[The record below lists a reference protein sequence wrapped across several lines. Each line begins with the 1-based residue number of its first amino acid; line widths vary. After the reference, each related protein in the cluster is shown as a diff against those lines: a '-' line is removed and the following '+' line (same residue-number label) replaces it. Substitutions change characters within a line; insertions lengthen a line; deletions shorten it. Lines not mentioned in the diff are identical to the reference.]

1 MVRLTEVQRGQ
12 AIALLME
19 GQRQQQ
25 VARHFHHRTS
35 LGDGLYKLEAS
46 DQIPIVQSVNLYV
59 IVFRNKYCLNQRL
72 VRRLRETGRVA
83 DRPRSG
89 HPRVTSQRQD
99 RAIRLAH
106 LRNRHLT
113 ATVNTVGSDNRR
125 IHPKT
130 VRNRLREFGL
140 RARRPNVGL
149 PLNRTRHARRM
160 AWVTAQAPRRFPM
173 RQWRRVFFTDESRFT
188 LFRADGRRRLYRRRG
203 ERFADACVFE
213 RDRYGGG
220 SIMVWGGIS
229 HGVKSPLIVVPG
241 NLTAVRYRD
250 EILRPVAVPLVQQHQ
265 MTFQHDNARPHVARV
280 CQDFLA
286 NNNIVPLDWP
296 PYSPDLSPIEH
307 LWDELDRR
315 VRRRRNTPNTL
326 WQLRTALLEE
336 WENIPMRKINAL
348 VNSMQRRI
356 RAVMNA
362 MGTHQILTRCDFDF
376 TIWGGGYLQSGFNC

>member
-1 MVRLTEVQRGQ
+1 MHDSTIE
-12 AIALLME
+12 
-19 GQRQQQ
+19 
-25 VARHFHHRTS
+25 
-35 LGDGLYKLEAS
+35 
-46 DQIPIVQSVNLYV
+46 
-59 IVFRNKYCLNQRL
+59 RL

-89 HPRVTSQRQD
+89 RPRVTSQRQD

-113 ATVNTVGSDNRR
+113 ATETAVNTVGSHNRR
-125 IHPKT
+125 IHLKT

-149 PLNRTRHARRM
+149 PLNRARRARRM
-160 AWVTAQAPRRFPM
+160 PWVTAQAHRRFSV

-203 ERFADACVFE
+203 KRFANACVFE

-220 SIMVWGGIS
+220 SVMVWGGIS

-241 NLTAVRYRD
+241 NLTAVRYRE
-250 EILRPVAVPLVQQHQ
+250 EILRPVAVPSVQQHQ

-280 CQDFLA
+280 CHDFLA

-296 PYSPDLSPIEH
+296 PYSSDLSPIEH

-315 VRRRRNTPNTL
+315 VRRRRNTPPPPPTL
-326 WQLRTALLEE
+326 SGNCEQHCWKIGRTC
-336 WENIPMRKINAL
+336 
-348 VNSMQRRI
+348 Q
-356 RAVMNA
+356 
-362 MGTHQILTRCDFDF
+362 
-376 TIWGGGYLQSGFNC
+376 

>member
-1 MVRLTEVQRGQ
+1 MQ
-12 AIALLME
+12 

-25 VARHFHHRTS
+25 VARHFGVHVSTI
-35 LGDGLYKLEAS
+35 E
-46 DQIPIVQSVNLYV
+46 
-59 IVFRNKYCLNQRL
+59 RL
-72 VRRLRETGRVA
+72 VQRLRETGRVA

-89 HPRVTSQRQD
+89 RPRVMSQRRD

-106 LRNRHLT
+106 LRNCHLMAMET
-113 ATVNTVGSDNRR
+113 AVNTVGSHNCR

-130 VRNRLREFGL
+130 VRNWLREFGL
-140 RARRPNVGL
+140 RARRPNIGL
-149 PLNRTRHARRM
+149 PLYRARGMHHM

-173 RQWRRVFFTDESRFT
+173 RQWRSVFFADESRFT
-188 LFRADGRRRLYRRRG
+188 LFRADRRRRLYRRRG
-203 ERFADACVFE
+203 ERFADARVFE

-241 NLTAVRYRD
+241 NLTVVRYRD
-250 EILRPVAVPLVQQHQ
+250 EILRPVAIPLVQQHQ

-326 WQLRTALLEE
+326 GQLLTALLEE
-336 WENIPMRKINAL
+336 WENIRMRKINAL

-356 RAVMNA
+356 RAVINA
-362 MGTHQILTRCDFDF
+362 RGGHTR
-376 TIWGGGYLQSGFNC
+376 Y

>member
-1 MVRLTEVQRGQ
+1 MERLTEVQRGQ
-12 AIALLME
+12 AIALLMQ

-25 VARHFHHRTS
+25 VARPFGVHVSTI
-35 LGDGLYKLEAS
+35 E
-46 DQIPIVQSVNLYV
+46 
-59 IVFRNKYCLNQRL
+59 
-72 VRRLRETGRVA
+72 RRGETGRVA

-89 HPRVTSQRQD
+89 RPRGTSQRQD

-113 ATVNTVGSDNRR
+113 TTETAVNTVGSHNRR

-149 PLNRTRHARRM
+149 PLNRARRARHM
-160 AWVTAQAPRRFPM
+160 AWVTAQAPRRFPV
-173 RQWRRVFFTDESRFT
+173 RQWRRVFFIDESRYTF
-188 LFRADGRRRLYRRRG
+188 FRADGRRRLYRRRG

-220 SIMVWGGIS
+220 SVMVWGGIS
-229 HGVKSPLIVVPG
+229 HSVTSPLIVVPG

-307 LWDELDRR
+307 LRDELDRR
-315 VRRRRNTPNTL
+315 VRRRRNTPTL
-326 WQLRTALLEE
+326 SGNCKQHCWKSGRT
-336 WENIPMRKINAL
+336 
-348 VNSMQRRI
+348 SQ
-356 RAVMNA
+356 
-362 MGTHQILTRCDFDF
+362 
-376 TIWGGGYLQSGFNC
+376 

>member
-1 MVRLTEVQRGQ
+1 MEVQRGQ
-12 AIALLME
+12 AIALLMQ

-25 VARHFHHRTS
+25 GARHFGVHVSTI
-35 LGDGLYKLEAS
+35 E
-46 DQIPIVQSVNLYV
+46 
-59 IVFRNKYCLNQRL
+59 RL
-72 VRRLRETGRVA
+72 VRRLRKTGRVA

-89 HPRVTSQRQD
+89 RPRVTSQRQD

-113 ATVNTVGSDNRR
+113 ATETAVNTVGSQNRR

-140 RARRPNVGL
+140 RARRPNVDL
-149 PLNRTRHARRM
+149 PLNRARRARRM

-173 RQWRRVFFTDESRFT
+173 RQWRRVFFTDESRFS
-188 LFRADGRRRLYRRRG
+188 LFRADGRRHLYRRRG
-203 ERFADACVFE
+203 EPFADACVFE
-213 RDRYGGG
+213 RNRYGGG
-220 SIMVWGGIS
+220 SVMVWVGIS

-250 EILRPVAVPLVQQHQ
+250 KSLRPVTVPLVQQHQ

-280 CQDFLA
+280 CQDFLE

-296 PYSPDLSPIEH
+296 PCSPDLSPIEH

-315 VRRRRNTPNTL
+315 VRRRRNTPTL
-326 WQLRTALLEE
+326 
-336 WENIPMRKINAL
+336 
-348 VNSMQRRI
+348 
-356 RAVMNA
+356 
-362 MGTHQILTRCDFDF
+362 
-376 TIWGGGYLQSGFNC
+376 SGNCEQHC

>member
-1 MVRLTEVQRGQ
+1 M
-12 AIALLME
+12 
-19 GQRQQQ
+19 
-25 VARHFHHRTS
+25 
-35 LGDGLYKLEAS
+35 
-46 DQIPIVQSVNLYV
+46 
-59 IVFRNKYCLNQRL
+59 
-72 VRRLRETGRVA
+72 
-83 DRPRSG
+83 
-89 HPRVTSQRQD
+89 TSQRQD
-99 RAIRLAH
+99 SAIRLAH

-113 ATVNTVGSDNRR
+113 ATETAVNTVGNHNRR

-130 VRNRLREFGL
+130 VRNRSREFGL

-149 PLNRTRHARRM
+149 PLNRARRARRM

-173 RQWRRVFFTDESRFT
+173 RQWRRVFFTDESRIT
-188 LFRADGRRRLYRRRG
+188 LFRADGRRRLYRCRG
-203 ERFADACVFE
+203 KPFADACVFE
-213 RDRYGGG
+213 RDRYWGG
-220 SIMVWGGIS
+220 SVMVWGGIS

-265 MTFQHDNARPHVARV
+265 MTFQHDNARPYVHRV

-326 WQLRTALLEE
+326 GQLRTALLEE
-336 WENIPMRKINAL
+336 WENVPMRKINAL
-348 VNSMQRRI
+348 VNSIQRRI
-356 RAVMNA
+356 RAVINA
-362 MGTHQILTRCDFDF
+362 RGTHQILTRCDFDF
-376 TIWGGGYLQSGFNC
+376 TIWGYLQSGFNC

>member
-12 AIALLME
+12 AIALLMK

-25 VARHFHHRTS
+25 VARHFGVHVSTT
-35 LGDGLYKLEAS
+35 E
-46 DQIPIVQSVNLYV
+46 
-59 IVFRNKYCLNQRL
+59 RL

-89 HPRVTSQRQD
+89 RPRVTSQRQD
-99 RAIRLAH
+99 SAIRLAH

-113 ATVNTVGSDNRR
+113 ATETAVNTVGSHNRR

-130 VRNRLREFGL
+130 VRDRLREFGL
-140 RARRPNVGL
+140 RARCPNIGL
-149 PLNRTRHARRM
+149 PLNRARRARHM

-173 RQWRRVFFTDESRFT
+173 RQWRRAFFTDESRST

-203 ERFADACVFE
+203 ERFVDACVFD

-220 SIMVWGGIS
+220 SVMVWGGIS

-241 NLTAVRYRD
+241 NLTAVRYRE

-265 MTFQHDNARPHVARV
+265 MTFQHDNARRHVARV

-296 PYSPDLSPIEH
+296 PYSPDLFPIEH

-326 WQLRTALLEE
+326 GQLRIALLEE

-348 VNSMQRRI
+348 EI
-356 RAVMNA
+356 NA
-362 MGTHQILTRCDFDF
+362 KEGHTR
-376 TIWGGGYLQSGFNC
+376 Y